1 MFVQVP
7 GFLPG
12 NTWLWQMVPEEIPQD
27 GSWLKRK
34 WEQEGEEKEEEEK
47 EKEEEKKGKEEEKKK
62 DCNSYLVDRR
72 GYSSL

>member
-1 MFVQVP
+1 
-7 GFLPG
+7 
-12 NTWLWQMVPEEIPQD
+12 MVPEEIPQD

-34 WEQEGEEKEEEEK
+34 WEQEGEEKEEEEEEEK
-47 EKEEEKKGKEEEKKK
+47 EKEEEKEEEKE